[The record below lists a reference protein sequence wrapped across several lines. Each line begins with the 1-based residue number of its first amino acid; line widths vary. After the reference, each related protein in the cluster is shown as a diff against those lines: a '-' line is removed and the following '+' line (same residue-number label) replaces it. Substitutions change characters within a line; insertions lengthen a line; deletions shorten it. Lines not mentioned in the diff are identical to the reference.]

1 MGRVKFAAK
10 YNVKDIFWA
19 FHSETVSQ
27 SCSLKP
33 NGEPTGIGGFVS
45 DKFASS
51 WINCPVVIELI
62 LASSCPVRVATSRI
76 DYFL

>member
-1 MGRVKFAAK
+1 
-10 YNVKDIFWA
+10 
-19 FHSETVSQ
+19 
-27 SCSLKP
+27 LKP